1 MNLKSIIAIFMIV
14 SSRGFERA
22 RYNAPLQNKSAGAVK
37 RAKPHPR
44 GALGGNQII
53 YIDAG
58 GSFCIRQFAITHVA
72 LDVGHVAL
80 DAGHVAPDAGHVA
93 PDVAMNA
100 FAFLPIFKIPD
111 RRDFFQRPPHKSSLV
126 VVVEIIRLH

>member
-72 LDVGHVAL
+72 PDV
-80 DAGHVAPDAGHVA
+80 GHVAPDAGHVA